1 MYQIKDIDTNYTPP
15 PNQCLKKHYNP
26 PPPPPN
32 QYLKNFN
39 SLMFC
44 TTNVSPIILSLQ
56 KAGKPSLK
64 FAWLL
69 DKLKVERDRNHS
81 IDSKSR
87 RVETSIYNMVVIDCP
102 GHRNYVHNMI
112 TGISQVTSSA
122 KIRSFLQNLSHL

>member
-1 MYQIKDIDTNYTPP
+1 MKI
-15 PNQCLKKHYNP
+15 
-26 PPPPPN
+26 
-32 QYLKNFN
+32 
-39 SLMFC
+39 S
-44 TTNVSPIILSLQ
+44 IILSLQ

-87 RVETSIYNMVVIDCP
+87 RVETSVYNMVVIDCP

-122 KIRSFLQNLSHL
+122 KIHSFLPKFIPFINVSYQEGFQLHQ